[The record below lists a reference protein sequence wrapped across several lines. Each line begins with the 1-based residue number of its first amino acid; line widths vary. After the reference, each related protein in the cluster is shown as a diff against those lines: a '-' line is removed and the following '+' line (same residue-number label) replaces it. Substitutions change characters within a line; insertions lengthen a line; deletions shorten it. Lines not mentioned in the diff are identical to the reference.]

1 MNTFA
6 RIIARCFFAS
16 LLLSPGFA
24 FADRP
29 AMDPEGTPLPPPG
42 SMSETTGIDT
52 DTSSSRPGATA
63 EPDNNFE
70 PEASAQPKPAPEA
83 PAKKPMTT
91 TVETKTGD
99 AVDIKPG
106 ETLGIEH
113 LNFPRRGM
121 SMDQVKGKLGQPVKV
136 DPAVGKPPITRW
148 IYNDRTVYFERSTVI
163 HVVATK

>member
-6 RIIARCFFAS
+6 RIITSCFFAS

-29 AMDPEGTPLPPPG
+29 AMDIDEGTPLPPPG

-52 DTSSSRPGATA
+52 SSAPTA
-63 EPDNNFE
+63 VPDQQEEFR
-70 PEASAQPKPAPEA
+70 PEASAQPKAA
-83 PAKKPMTT
+83 PAEKPMTT
-91 TVETKTGD
+91 TIETKTGD

-106 ETLGIEH
+106 ETLSIDH
-113 LNFPRRGM
+113 LGFPRRGM
-121 SMDQVKGKLGQPVKV
+121 SMDQVKAKLGQPVKV

-163 HVVATK
+163 HVVANK

>member
-6 RIIARCFFAS
+6 RVITRCFFAS

-52 DTSSSRPGATA
+52 TSSRPAAAGAG
-63 EPDNNFE
+63 DSFE
-70 PEASAQPKPAPEA
+70 PEASAQPKAAPVE
-83 PAKKPMTT
+83 KPMTT

-99 AVDIKPG
+99 AVEIKPG
-106 ETLGIEH
+106 ETLGIDH
-113 LNFPRRGM
+113 LDFPRRGM

-163 HVVATK
+163 HVVANK

>member
-6 RIIARCFFAS
+6 RIIASCFFAS
-16 LLLSPGFA
+16 LLLNPGFA

-29 AMDPEGTPLPPPG
+29 AMEVPEGTPLPPPG
-42 SMSETTGIDT
+42 SMSETTGVDT
-52 DTSSSRPGATA
+52 NSSRPSASAATG
-63 EPDNNFE
+63 DNFE
-70 PEASAQPKPAPEA
+70 PEASTQPEA
-83 PAKKPMTT
+83 APDAPAEKPTTT

-121 SMDQVKGKLGQPVKV
+121 SMDQVKNKLGQPVKA

-148 IYNDRTVYFERSTVI
+148 VYNDRTVYFERSTVI
-163 HVVATK
+163 HVVANK

>member
-6 RIIARCFFAS
+6 RIIASCFFAS

-29 AMDPEGTPLPPPG
+29 AMDIDEGTPLPPPG

-52 DTSSSRPGATA
+52 STA
-63 EPDNNFE
+63 PEAAPDQNEEFR
-70 PEASAQPKPAPEA
+70 PEASAQPEVAPAEA
-83 PAKKPMTT
+83 PTEKPMTT
-91 TVETKTGD
+91 TVETRTGD

-106 ETLGIEH
+106 ETLSIDH
-113 LNFPRRGM
+113 LGFPRRGM
-121 SMDQVKGKLGQPVKV
+121 SMDQVKDKLGQPVKV

>member
-6 RIIARCFFAS
+6 RIITSCFFAS

-29 AMDPEGTPLPPPG
+29 SLDIDEGTPLPPPG

-52 DTSSSRPGATA
+52 RSTPEAI
-63 EPDNNFE
+63 PDQKEEFR
-70 PEASAQPKPAPEA
+70 PEASAQPEAAPTTPTE
-83 PAKKPMTT
+83 KPMTS

-99 AVDIKPG
+99 AVEIKPG

-113 LNFPRRGM
+113 LGFPRRGM
-121 SMDQVKGKLGQPVKV
+121 SMEQVKDKLGQPVTV

-163 HVVATK
+163 HVVANK